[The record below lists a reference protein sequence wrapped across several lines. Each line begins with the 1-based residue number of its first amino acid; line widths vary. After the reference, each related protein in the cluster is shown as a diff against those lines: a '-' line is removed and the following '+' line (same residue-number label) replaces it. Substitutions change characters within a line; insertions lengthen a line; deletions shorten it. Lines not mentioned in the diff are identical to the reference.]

1 MNLMTR
7 SVEVYLKSEN
17 DAESVRASLQ
27 TAKVK
32 NLTIDEMGEDSDTR
46 IFTPFFPTNIGG
58 SGMPGSVGPIGANA
72 PIVVDE
78 DVFRGEDANPTH
90 LLKLEVE
97 ESEYD
102 HVLSILQNHDCYTSV
117 Q

>member
-1 MNLMTR
+1 MTR

-27 TAKVK
+27 TARVN
-32 NLTIDEMGEDSDTR
+32 NLVIDEMGEESETR
-46 IFTPFFPTNIGG
+46 LFTPFFPTNIGS
-58 SGMPGSVGPIGANA
+58 SGMPASAGPVGVSAPIG
-72 PIVVDE
+72 IEE
-78 DVFRGEDANPTH
+78 DVFTGEEDAHPTH

-102 HVLSILQNHDCYTSV
+102 HVLSILQKHDCYTSV

>member
-1 MNLMTR
+1 MIR
-7 SVEVYLKSEN
+7 
-17 DAESVRASLQ
+17 ESVRASLQ

-32 NLTIDEMGEDSDTR
+32 NLFIDEMGEDSEAREYYARSFRRT
-46 IFTPFFPTNIGG
+46 FGVQECPVV
-58 SGMPGSVGPIGANA
+58 VGPIGANA

-78 DVFRGEDANPTH
+78 DAFRGENANPTH

-102 HVLSILQNHDCYTSV
+102 HVLSILKNHHCYTSV

>member
-1 MNLMTR
+1 MTR

-27 TAKVK
+27 TVKVK
-32 NLTIDEMGEDSDTR
+32 NLYIDEMGEGSDTKMY
-46 IFTPFFPTNIGG
+46 TPFFPTNIGG

-72 PIVVDE
+72 PIVVDN
-78 DVFRGEDANPTH
+78 DVFSDKDANPTH
-90 LLKLEVE
+90 LLKVEIE

-102 HVLSILQNHDCYTSV
+102 HVLSILKNHDCYTSV

>member
-1 MNLMTR
+1 MTR

-32 NLTIDEMGEDSDTR
+32 NLVIDEMGEEESNTR
-46 IFTPFFPTNIGG
+46 MFTPFFPTNIGG

-78 DVFRGEDANPTH
+78 DVFQGEDANPTH

-102 HVLSILQNHDCYTSV
+102 HVLSILQNHECYTSV

>member
-1 MNLMTR
+1 MTR

-27 TAKVK
+27 TVKVK
-32 NLTIDEMGEDSDTR
+32 NLFIDEMGEESESR
-46 IFTPFFPTNIGG
+46 MFTPFFPTNIGS
-58 SGMPGSVGPIGANA
+58 SGMPSSVGPIGANV

-78 DVFRGEDANPTH
+78 DAFRGEDANPTH

-102 HVLSILQNHDCYTSV
+102 HVLSILRNHDCYTSI

>member
-1 MNLMTR
+1 MTR

-27 TAKVK
+27 TVKVK
-32 NLTIDEMGEDSDTR
+32 NLVIDEMGQENGTR
-46 IFTPFFPTNIGG
+46 MFTPFFPTNIGG
-58 SGMPGSVGPIGANA
+58 SGIMAGSVGQIGANA
-72 PIVVDE
+72 PIVIDE
-78 DVFRGEDANPTH
+78 DGFRGEDAIPSH
-90 LLKLEVE
+90 LLKMDVE

-102 HVLSILQNHDCYTSV
+102 HVLSILKKHDCYTSV